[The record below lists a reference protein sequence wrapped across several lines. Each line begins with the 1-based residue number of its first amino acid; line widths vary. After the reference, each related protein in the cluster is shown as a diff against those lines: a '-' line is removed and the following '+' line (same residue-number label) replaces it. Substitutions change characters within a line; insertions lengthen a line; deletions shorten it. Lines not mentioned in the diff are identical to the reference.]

1 MHDKSPI
8 RRLGVPEFVRTFQDL
23 LLPTAEFSQFEQYLI
38 EGTYEMVVI
47 GHYETDQLKSINT
60 TARVAY
66 RILQNG
72 ASRSFEAIVQP
83 YLFNIE
89 RITKSL
95 NRSRKAQKEALEETI
110 ADQRILKLLS
120 FYKTLYEGLMP
131 VLFAP
136 IIASMATAAGR
147 KTAKKYTIDRE
158 GKASLSHLE
167 RIQYEWSSQKKQ
179 LALGLNNHLRNSYAH
194 ECYRL
199 LDGGRVE
206 LWDIHP
212 RTGNYSWGPVTYTE
226 DVVWEECEALWRNA
240 LGIIYGWA
248 LFSINNR
255 KIIEQGKFD
264 ATMPIAHDPLR
275 SDEIKYLVESVVS
288 GRGFDLISCQFQN
301 DQLIFKLRCQLKG
314 VDQDSEIFTKSGNS
328 VRRFV
333 IKMKYHECSIIEQL
347 LGSFQILRY
356 QVGQEFEFMATV
368 YGIECANIGEIRGH
382 TRLFKQYD
390 GKHLPPIDDFRKEL
404 TIDTV
409 GKATTWMVEE
419 SLPQEI

>member
-8 RRLGVPEFVRTFQDL
+8 RRLAIPEFVGIFQDL
-23 LLPTAEFSQFEQYLI
+23 LLPTAEFSQFEQSLI
-38 EGTYEMVVI
+38 EGTYEMVVL
-47 GHYETDQLKSINT
+47 GHYETDQLKSIKT

-66 RILQNG
+66 RILQDG
-72 ASRSFEAIVQP
+72 ASRNFEAIVRP
-83 YLFNIE
+83 YLFNID
-89 RITKSL
+89 RVTKYL
-95 NRSRKAQKEALEETI
+95 NRSRKARKEALEETE

-136 IIASMATAAGR
+136 IIASMATAGGR

-158 GKASLSHLE
+158 GKASLSHLA

-206 LWDIHP
+206 VWDIDP
-212 RTGNYSWGPVTYTE
+212 RTGTYSWGPVTYTE
-226 DVVWEECEALWRNA
+226 DVIREECEALWRNA
-240 LGIIYGWA
+240 LGIIYAWT

-275 SDEIKYLVESVVS
+275 SDEIKSLVEFVVT
-288 GRGFDLISCQFQN
+288 GRGFDLISCQFQD
-301 DQLIFKLRCQLKG
+301 DQLTLKLRCQLKG
-314 VDQDSEIFTKSGNS
+314 IDQDSEMVTKSGNS

-333 IKMKYHECSIIEQL
+333 IKMKYYECPIIEQL
-347 LGSFQILRY
+347 LGSLQNLRY
-356 QVGQEFEFMATV
+356 QVGQEFEFMVTV
-368 YGIECANIGEIRGH
+368 YSTDGANIGEIRGH

-404 TIDTV
+404 TMDTV
-409 GKATTWMVEE
+409 GKTTTWMVEE
-419 SLPQEI
+419 SLPQEV